1 MSSTILALSIIT
13 EASTILGDSSNVR
26 WSQSDL
32 LGYLNDAQ
40 LEAVTLAPK
49 VNPVRVTVQ
58 LLPGI
63 TQELPDDAILL
74 LDIFWNMGANGLTIG
89 QSITV
94 TNIDVMRKRRPNWTT
109 DTASGIVQTY
119 MYDEKDPVHYSV
131 WPPQPNPAWYIDINY
146 SAVPVAIPDYGP
158 STTITIDDYW
168 KNALLS
174 FVLYRAFSKDAAVPA
189 MAERRDANYKQF
201 LQDLEIAAEVRA

>member
-13 EASTILGDSSNVR
+13 EASTILGDSSNTR
-26 WSQSDL
+26 WSQSEL

-63 TQELPDDAILL
+63 TQELPNDGILL

-89 QSITV
+89 QPITV

-146 SAVPVAIPDYGP
+146 SAVPVAIPNYGP

-174 FVLYRAFSKDAAVPA
+174 FVLSRAFSKDAAVPA

-201 LQDLEIAAEVRA
+201 LQDLEIAAEVRT

>member
-13 EASTILGDSSNVR
+13 EASTILGDSSNTR
-26 WSQSDL
+26 WSQSEL

-63 TQELPDDAILL
+63 TQELPNDGILL

-89 QSITV
+89 QPITV

-146 SAVPVAIPDYGP
+146 SAVPVAIPNYGP

-201 LQDLEIAAEVRA
+201 LQDLEIAAEVRT

>member
-13 EASTILGDSSNVR
+13 EASTILGDSSNAR

-63 TQELPDDAILL
+63 TQELPNDGILL

-89 QSITV
+89 QPITI

-109 DTASGIVQTY
+109 DTASGVVQTY